1 MAKNYSE
8 SLSIPYEICHT
19 VVIDLQKNALE
30 KLKER
35 DLFKET
41 GIATLKIRISHESS
55 GVKVLKIEQ
64 RLSSFGVDL
73 KNEVTLRTDIPSN
86 R

>member
-8 SLSIPYEICHT
+8 SLSIPYELCYT
-19 VVIDLQKNALE
+19 VLIDLQKNALE

-41 GIATLKIRISHESS
+41 GIATLKIRISQENS

-64 RLSSFGVDL
+64 RLSSLGVDL